1 MFFFTLTTLSSQA
14 LLEESLESP
23 AIGNTSKFL
32 WHATPIG
39 IAALCKN
46 NQDNPSESTYEA
58 ALKEG
63 LEVGLDLSR
72 EIRESHYSKQ
82 GLVILFYS

>member
-1 MFFFTLTTLSSQA
+1 MSTNSHQS
-14 LLEESLESP
+14 LLEESLDQP
-23 AIGNTSKFL
+23 AIGDTSKFL

-39 IAALCKN
+39 IAALYKN
-46 NQDNPSESTYEA
+46 NQIDPTETTYKD

-63 LEVGLDLSR
+63 FEVGLDLSR
-72 EIRESHYSKQ
+72 EQRESHYSRK

>member
-1 MFFFTLTTLSSQA
+1 M
-14 LLEESLESP
+14 LEDSLNQP
-23 AIGNTSKFL
+23 AIGDTSKFL

-39 IAALCKN
+39 IAALYKEKEAT
-46 NQDNPSESTYEA
+46 PSPSTYEQ

-72 EIRESHYSKQ
+72 EERESHYSEQ
-82 GLVILFYS
+82 GFVILFYS

>member
-1 MFFFTLTTLSSQA
+1 LSTISAQA
-14 LLEESLESP
+14 LLEDSLEQP

-39 IAALCKN
+39 IAALYKGR
-46 NQDNPSESTYEA
+46 DSSSHISAYEE

-72 EIRESHYSKQ
+72 EERESHYSKQ